1 MANALCPGKETRYY
15 SRSRGPNRK
24 IRLNLAGDPGG
35 LPSDVPY
42 PATHP
47 TAAKQVKCSGIE
59 VALNEETIAAFRA
72 SLRGGLI
79 EPGDPNYDT
88 ARKVY
93 NAMIDRHPRLIAG
106 CAVVADVMAAVRF
119 GREQKLLVSI
129 RGGGH
134 NAGGLGVCDDGLVID
149 LSPMNYVRV
158 DPKKRTVQVGGGA
171 LWRDVDH
178 ATHAFGL
185 AVPAGIISTTGVA
198 GLTLGGGIGYLTRR
212 YGLTIDNLLAVEMVL
227 ADGRFVTAS
236 AKENANLFWAV
247 RGGGGNFGVVTSFL
261 FKGQHVHTDY
271 GGPMLWPMEDAAE
284 MMRWYRGFIAEAPD
298 DVYGFFAFLT
308 VPPGPPFPEH
318 LHKKKM
324 CGIVWCYTG
333 PINKAEKVFKPIRSF
348 RAPALDM
355 VGPIPHPVLQSLFDD
370 LYPPGLQWY
379 WKADFVRTLPDE
391 AIALHLKH
399 AAKLPTMQST
409 MHLYPVNGAASRV
422 KNSATPWCYRDAMW
436 AAVMVGVD
444 PDPAN
449 KEKISTWAKEYWS
462 ALHPYSAG
470 GAYINFMMEE
480 GEDRIRATYGKN
492 YDRLAKIKKR
502 YDPANL
508 FRINQNIKL
517 T

>member
-1 MANALCPGKETRYY
+1 M
-15 SRSRGPNRK
+15 
-24 IRLNLAGDPGG
+24 
-35 LPSDVPY
+35 
-42 PATHP
+42 
-47 TAAKQVKCSGIE
+47 
-59 VALNEETIAAFRA
+59 NEATIAAFRA
-72 SLRGGLI
+72 SLHGGLI

-93 NAMIDRHPRLIAG
+93 NAMIDRRPRLIAR
-106 CAVVADVMAAVRF
+106 CADVADVMAAVKF
-119 GREQKLLVSI
+119 GREQKLLVAI

-171 LWRDVDH
+171 LWSDVDH

-185 AVPAGIISTTGVA
+185 AVPTGIISTTGVA

-236 AKENANLFWAV
+236 AKENADLFWAV

-261 FKGQHVHTDY
+261 FKGQRVHTDY
-271 GGPMLWPMEDAAE
+271 GGPMLWPMEDAPE
-284 MMRWYRGFIAEAPD
+284 IMRWYREFIAKAPD

-308 VPPGPPFPEH
+308 VPPVAPFPGH

-333 PINKAEKVFKPIRSF
+333 PIKKAEKVFKPIRSF
-348 RAPALDM
+348 KAPALDM
-355 VGPIPHPVLQSLFDD
+355 VGPIPHPVLQSMHDG

-379 WKADFVRTLPDE
+379 WKADFVRTLSDE
-391 AIALHLKH
+391 AIAIHVKH
-399 AAKLPTMQST
+399 AANLPSMQST
-409 MHLYPVNGAASRV
+409 MHLYPINGAAGRV
-422 KNSATPWCYRDAMW
+422 KNSGTPWCYRDATW
-436 AAVMVGVD
+436 SSVIVGVD

-449 KEKISTWAKEYWS
+449 KEKISRWAKEYWS

-470 GAYINFMMEE
+470 GAYVNFMMEE

-502 YDPANL
+502 YDPGNL
-508 FRINQNIKL
+508 FRVNQNIRPK
-517 T
+517 